1 MGINAFCVI
10 LKLVVDSILKSSK
23 LASLQY
29 FIIIYIHCIHSSICE
44 FCLWLEIKILY
55 PLKNLFIVWLSW
67 RKESVDLKGKII
79 KTEKL
84 VFFS

>member
-10 LKLVVDSILKSSK
+10 LKLIVDSVLKSLK
-23 LASLQY
+23 VASLQY
-29 FIIIYIHCIHSSICE
+29 FIIIHVHCIHSSICE

-55 PLKNLFIVWLSW
+55 PLKNLFTLWLSW
-67 RKESVDLKGKII
+67 RKESIDLKRKII
-79 KTEKL
+79 KREKM